1 MSAPSAPTLAD
12 VLTNILNAVTT
23 ILYEVTKVI
32 ADNAGVIAT
41 VLVLGGL
48 AFMFMRYGTRI
59 FRTVVSW
66 FRGLF

>member
-1 MSAPSAPTLAD
+1 MSAENPTLSD

-23 ILYEVTKVI
+23 ILYEVTKAI
-32 ADNAGVIAT
+32 SENASVIAT

-48 AFMFMRYGTRI
+48 AFVFMRYGTRV
-59 FRTVVSW
+59 FRSVGGW

>member
-1 MSAPSAPTLAD
+1 MSAENPTLAD

-23 ILYEVTKVI
+23 ILYEVTKAI
-32 ADNAGVIAT
+32 SENASVIAT

-48 AFMFMRYGTRI
+48 AFVFMRYGTRV
-59 FRTVVSW
+59 FRSVGGW

>member
-1 MSAPSAPTLAD
+1 MSATVPSLAD

-23 ILYEVTKVI
+23 ILYEVTKAI

-48 AFMFMRYGTRI
+48 AFVFMRYGTRV
-59 FRTVVSW
+59 FRSVGGW